1 MLEYY
6 DGILFLTTNRVSAF
20 DSAFKSRIHLAIN
33 YPPLSVDSR
42 RQLWKA
48 FVARGAPGAQL
59 SWMTDARIGAWA
71 ARDLNGRQIKN
82 TVRTAHA
89 LAVSA
94 GRDFAAKD
102 IDTALKVM
110 TTFDSH
116 VSSEDTDDRTNQ
128 GESEHRSKRSRR
140 E

>member
-6 DGILFLTTNRVSAF
+6 DGLLILTTNRISAF
-20 DSAFKSRIHLAIN
+20 DSAFKSRIHLAIY

-42 RQLWKA
+42 RELWKT
-48 FVARGAPGAQL
+48 FIVRGAPDAQPN
-59 SWMTDARIGAWA
+59 WMTDACLDSWA

-94 GRDFAAKD
+94 GKDFAAKD

-110 TTFDSH
+110 TTFD
-116 VSSEDTDDRTNQ
+116 VDVTSENWDDRTYP
-128 GESEHRSKRSRR
+128 GEFEHRSKRPRR